1 MLKKILL
8 VLLILSPSAIYLY
21 IASKDDSK
29 ASSTTQTPP
38 SETVHN
44 PHQTPD
50 H

>member
-21 IASKDDSK
+21 IASKDDPK
-29 ASSTTQTPP
+29 ASTNTQTAPAEP
-38 SETVHN
+38 EHN